1 MRSESCAG
9 HLPSL
14 AFLVDFVNVLF
25 REPILLRDLEE
36 KGRGFTACCKKL
48 NLQQSFYMMTFNFLI
63 IKYIPRL
70 QKNTKK
76 KMIIT
81 HNPVSRR

>member
-9 HLPSL
+9 HLPSF

-36 KGRGFTACCKKL
+36 KGRGFTACCQKL
-48 NLQQSFYMMTFNFLI
+48 NLQQSFT
-63 IKYIPRL
+63 
-70 QKNTKK
+70 
-76 KMIIT
+76 
-81 HNPVSRR
+81 